1 MAEANISVMALPAT
15 DLHLGARGD
24 QYNVRRAVTPI
35 RKLRD
40 GGVNVCIATNNIRNA
55 FTPYGTGDI
64 VQTAMLAIPVGH
76 LGGADDLKTVLP
88 MVTTSPARAMGLEGY
103 GVAVGNK
110 ADLVLLDT
118 KVVEH
123 AIIDIPE
130 RLYVI
135 KTAVLQS
142 RQTKSRNHSLRK
154 NKKLKMLVV
163 KTNILSFLIK
173 VKLGR

>member
-1 MAEANISVMALPAT
+1 
-15 DLHLGARGD
+15 
-24 QYNVRRAVTPI
+24 
-35 RKLRD
+35 
-40 GGVNVCIATNNIRNA
+40 
-55 FTPYGTGDI
+55 
-64 VQTAMLAIPVGH
+64 
-76 LGGADDLKTVLP
+76 

-142 RQTKSRNHSLRK
+142 RQTKKSKSFVKK
-154 NKKLKMLVV
+154 NKSSKC
-163 KTNILSFLIK
+163 
-173 VKLGR
+173 

>member
-1 MAEANISVMALPAT
+1 
-15 DLHLGARGD
+15 
-24 QYNVRRAVTPI
+24 
-35 RKLRD
+35 
-40 GGVNVCIATNNIRNA
+40 
-55 FTPYGTGDI
+55 
-64 VQTAMLAIPVGH
+64 
-76 LGGADDLKTVLP
+76 

-154 NKKLKMLVV
+154 KKLKMLVV

>member
-1 MAEANISVMALPAT
+1 
-15 DLHLGARGD
+15 
-24 QYNVRRAVTPI
+24 
-35 RKLRD
+35 
-40 GGVNVCIATNNIRNA
+40 
-55 FTPYGTGDI
+55 
-64 VQTAMLAIPVGH
+64 
-76 LGGADDLKTVLP
+76 

-135 KTAVLQS
+135 KNGRVT
-142 RQTKSRNHSLRK
+142 
-154 NKKLKMLVV
+154 V
-163 KTNILSFLIK
+163 KTDKKSKSF
-173 VKLGR
+173 VKKKTKAQNVSCQN

>member
-1 MAEANISVMALPAT
+1 
-15 DLHLGARGD
+15 
-24 QYNVRRAVTPI
+24 
-35 RKLRD
+35 
-40 GGVNVCIATNNIRNA
+40 
-55 FTPYGTGDI
+55 
-64 VQTAMLAIPVGH
+64 
-76 LGGADDLKTVLP
+76 

-142 RQTKSRNHSLRK
+142 RQTKSRNHSLKK

-163 KTNILSFLIK
+163 KTNILSFLK

>member
-1 MAEANISVMALPAT
+1 
-15 DLHLGARGD
+15 
-24 QYNVRRAVTPI
+24 
-35 RKLRD
+35 
-40 GGVNVCIATNNIRNA
+40 
-55 FTPYGTGDI
+55 
-64 VQTAMLAIPVGH
+64 
-76 LGGADDLKTVLP
+76 

-142 RQTKSRNHSLRK
+142 RQTKSRNHSLRTK
-154 NKKLKMLVV
+154 AQNVSCQ
-163 KTNILSFLIK
+163 N
-173 VKLGR
+173 

>member
-1 MAEANISVMALPAT
+1 MS
-15 DLHLGARGD
+15 
-24 QYNVRRAVTPI
+24 Q
-35 RKLRD
+35 LR
-40 GGVNVCIATNNIRNA
+40 
-55 FTPYGTGDI
+55 
-64 VQTAMLAIPVGH
+64 
-76 LGGADDLKTVLP
+76 
-88 MVTTSPARAMGLEGY
+88 
-103 GVAVGNK
+103 NK

-163 KTNILSFLIK
+163 KTNILS
-173 VKLGR
+173 